1 MLARSCSK
9 KRANFSK
16 LMSLVREVKRSI
28 DRHRTLS
35 HGDRVLAAVSGGPD
49 SVALLHLLY
58 ALRQDL
64 GLHLEVAHLQH
75 GIRGAEAREDAR
87 FVAELAAKMQL
98 PFHLKEVDLPQI
110 KSVAGK
116 GNLEALARE
125 ARYRFFAAV
134 AWDRKLGKIAT
145 AHTEDDQAET
155 VLMWL
160 LRGSGMKGLGGMSP
174 IQSLNIPDG
183 ESSNQYVVVRPLLE
197 VSKVEILEFLR
208 EKQLTYRVDR
218 SNQEPSLLR
227 NWIRLSLIPLLTDKT
242 DPALS
247 SRLARQAE
255 LIRGEEQLLDE
266 LAQAELGKIRTSE
279 GIDSRALCKYGT
291 AMQRRV
297 LRLWIEQARGD
308 LRGMDFHHV
317 DALLRLIGEGP
328 SQARLSLPGGWEL
341 VKEYEALRL
350 QKNLRRRRRYPCY
363 SYELVVG
370 AELNIPEAGM
380 AIQSR
385 KILPPLSTF
394 PDNLTEAAFDM
405 ASIGADQPLIVRN
418 FRHGDR
424 LQPFGMAGHKKLK
437 DFFIEKKLALS
448 VRASLPLLVLGD
460 EVIWIP
466 GYGRSEIGRVRAETE
481 AILYL
486 TAVPVRALLY

>member
-1 MLARSCSK
+1 
-9 KRANFSK
+9 
-16 LMSLVREVKRSI
+16 MSLVREVKQSI
-28 DRHRTLS
+28 DTHRTLS
-35 HGDRVLAAVSGGPD
+35 YGDRVLVAVSGGPD

-58 ALRQDL
+58 GLRQEL

-75 GIRGAEAREDAR
+75 GIRGEEAQADAR
-87 FVAELAAKMQL
+87 FVAEVAAKMEL
-98 PFHLKEVDLPQI
+98 PLHFKEVNLPQI
-110 KSVAGK
+110 KSAAGK
-116 GNLEALARE
+116 GNLEALARD
-125 ARYRFFAAV
+125 ARYLFFATV
-134 AWDRKLGKIAT
+134 ARERNLGKIAT

-160 LRGSGMKGLGGMSP
+160 LRGAGMKGLGGMAP

-183 ESSNQYVVVRPLLE
+183 DSSNQYVVVRPLLE
-197 VSKVEILEFLR
+197 VSKAEILEFLR

-218 SNQEPSLLR
+218 SNQEPLLRR
-227 NWIRLSLIPLLTDKT
+227 NWIRLRLIPLLKDKT
-242 DPALS
+242 DAGLS

-255 LIRGEEQLLDE
+255 LIRDEERLLDE
-266 LAQAELGKIRTSE
+266 LAQAELGKIRTSDRIN
-279 GIDSRALCKYGT
+279 GRALCKYGT
-291 AMQRRV
+291 AMQRRL

-328 SQARLSLPGGWEL
+328 PQARLSLPGGWEL
-341 VKEYEALRL
+341 VKEYETLRL
-350 QKNLRRRRRYPCY
+350 QKNLRTRRRYPCY
-363 SYELVVG
+363 SYELVIG

-385 KILPPLSTF
+385 KILPPLSTL
-394 PDNLTEAAFDM
+394 PNNSMEAAFDM
-405 ASIGADQPLIVRN
+405 AALGADQAVIVRN

-424 LQPFGMAGHKKLK
+424 FQPFGMAGHKKLK
-437 DFFIEKKLALS
+437 DFFIENKLALS

-460 EVIWIP
+460 EVIWVP
-466 GYGRSEIGRVRAETE
+466 GYGRSEIGRVRAETKT
-481 AILYL
+481 ILYL